1 MLKTWRPFLRLLWC
15 LADGAT
21 WGILAMFLVGFLML
35 TRIETEGSGSAHWRE
50 GSYVAFVV
58 ATLFGA
64 VSAYRDSSAGPVDG
78 PKVRA
83 GASPETKQPE
93 AGECADRTGGT
104 P

>member
-21 WGILAMFLVGFLML
+21 WGVLAMFLVGFLMIS
-35 TRIETEGSGSAHWRE
+35 RIETEGTGSARWRE
-50 GSYVAFVV
+50 WSYVAFIV

-64 VSAYRDSSAGPVDG
+64 VSAYRDSAARPVDG
-78 PKVRA
+78 PEVRA
-83 GASPETKQPE
+83 DASPETKRPE
-93 AGECADRTGGT
+93 ADEFADRTGGT